1 MEKFHRQTYSY
12 VYEPAFSGECK
23 VPLDSIG
30 TEPLDQRK
38 IIARRA
44 VFEAHKGALLN
55 LGIGIP
61 ASVSSVAAEEKVSDE
76 LMMTVEPGI
85 YGGVPVSGQVSAVPT
100 MQKPL
105 LTRDSNLI
113 FMTAAVS
120 IFQFSVWQS
129 WTRKAMSTQPNLVR
143 A

>member
-1 MEKFHRQTYSY
+1 MQAKASGGIVIAQVERVVKAGTLHPRQVKLPGVAVDYIVKCSDVEKFHRQTYSY

-55 LGIGIP
+55 LGIGY
-61 ASVSSVAAEEKVSDE
+61 
-76 LMMTVEPGI
+76 PGI
-85 YGGVPVSGQVSAVPT
+85 S
-100 MQKPL
+100 
-105 LTRDSNLI
+105 
-113 FMTAAVS
+113 
-120 IFQFSVWQS
+120 QFCG
-129 WTRKAMSTQPNLVR
+129 R
-143 A
+143 